1 MESSQGRMSLREH
14 FTLLGIPKVARTEQN
29 AREYAADHY
38 LNAYEC
44 SFCGEWHV
52 GTLDYEDE

>member
-1 MESSQGRMSLREH
+1 MSLREH